1 MATSAQRGTAGNDQT
16 PSDPD
21 GVTPRRSRR
30 SKGPARATGSLLHE
44 GGSRFAVIG
53 AWVLLII
60 LYGALEPNKFLT
72 TSTFQTIFS
81 SQQVLVFLTA
91 ALLCTLCVGEFVDLS
106 VASNLGL
113 AAIIVPV
120 LVVNHHWNVWVASL
134 VAILVSLL
142 AGVINGWLIVGL
154 GVNTIVVTLGMSTLL
169 LGIALWI
176 SNLTA
181 VSGLSASF
189 SHIALTNVG
198 GLPLSFYYGVVLMLI
213 FAYVLGFTPLGRYM
227 RFVGV
232 NREVSRLAGVRVNRI
247 RFGSF
252 AFAGLICG
260 IGGVLAAAATGGF
273 DPTVS
278 QSYLLPVFAATFLGT
293 AVIQPGRFNPIG
305 TFIAIYFLAT
315 GILGLQLFGIAGW
328 VSDVFYGG
336 VLIIAVTISTLLRK
350 RVA

>member
-1 MATSAQRGTAGNDQT
+1 MGAQTERTGGPPAQDHAAYR
-16 PSDPD
+16 PPL
-21 GVTPRRSRR
+21 PR
-30 SKGPARATGSLLHE
+30 PAQPRFE
-44 GGSRFAVIG
+44 GGARFAVVG
-53 AWVLLII
+53 AWVLLIV
-60 LYGALEPNKFLT
+60 LYGVLEPGKFLT
-72 TSTFQTIFS
+72 ASTFQTIFS

-91 ALLCTLCVGEFVDLS
+91 ALLCTICVGEFVDLS
-106 VASNLGL
+106 VAANLGL
-113 AAIIVPV
+113 AAIAVPV
-120 LVVNHHWNVWVASL
+120 LVVNHHWNLWAASL
-134 VAILVSLL
+134 VAIAISVL
-142 AGVINGWLIVGL
+142 AGTVNGWLIVSL

-176 SNLTA
+176 SDLTT
-181 VSGLSASF
+181 VSGLPAGF
-189 SHIALTNVG
+189 ARIALTTVG
-198 GLPLSFYYGVVLMLI
+198 GLPLSFYYGIAAMLI

-232 NREVSRLAGVRVNRI
+232 NREVSRLAGVRVRRI

-252 AFAGLICG
+252 VFAGLICG
-260 IGGVLAAAATGGF
+260 IGGVLAAASTGGF

-305 TFIAIYFLAT
+305 TLIAIYFLAT

-350 RVA
+350 RGP